1 MIILES
7 IYEMTNTPA
16 KREAIENLT
25 DSEKL
30 DIIKQLTKSNS
41 FVEILSYIESAE
53 DDARW
58 CKSYR

>member
-53 DDARW
+53 DDASW